1 MTETDAVIED
11 AEPHVDT
18 ERFLLLLPDG
28 PLVIDLRMTID
39 GQSHVVVFD
48 RLVDEV
54 AALADT
60 DGDGRATWA
69 EVIDSPRFKYGQLG
83 NIAVNTPNERQ
94 QVLQLYDIDND
105 GLFDRNEIPRFLTR
119 NAGGS
124 RPFSLTSSNEYRRA
138 NRYQSPLLGWLDTD
152 GDGALAADEC
162 EAAAARLRTRDS
174 NEDELLAASDF
185 RETSNQA
192 MAMISG
198 RRRVSEPDTA
208 FLISSRV
215 DWGSL
220 LFSLEETY
228 SFRDR
233 IRSDAF
239 DRKDGLFTAVDEN
252 RDGVWQV
259 DELPNLLAVPPHLL
273 FAADFGKPAEPP
285 ATDTDSAETD
295 STAADAESTSDE
307 TPEATADA
315 AGSEIGRPSLRL
327 LERHASLGDSEATVV
342 TYVGRIVLR
351 LPDATVEF
359 FVNDMLAANDG
370 RAAAMAQFNQLDAD
384 SNGYLDTDEYS
395 DEAPPLQV
403 PFAALDADGD
413 GKAYL
418 AEVEALLRQ
427 RQGAIRSQI
436 RGRAADQEDALF
448 TALDSD
454 GDGRLNR
461 RETELAG
468 KVIQAMDGNQD
479 GRVTP
484 GEIQTSFVVGLV
496 RGDPQQ
502 GNNLFVMPPPRR
514 LTATDAPAW
523 FTNMD
528 ANNDGFVS

>member
-1 MTETDAVIED
+1 
-11 AEPHVDT
+11 
-18 ERFLLLLPDG
+18 LLPDG

-239 DRKDGLFTAVDEN
+239 
-252 RDGVWQV
+252 
-259 DELPNLLAVPPHLL
+259 
-273 FAADFGKPAEPP
+273 
-285 ATDTDSAETD
+285 
-295 STAADAESTSDE
+295 
-307 TPEATADA
+307 
-315 AGSEIGRPSLRL
+315 
-327 LERHASLGDSEATVV
+327 
-342 TYVGRIVLR
+342 
-351 LPDATVEF
+351 
-359 FVNDMLAANDG
+359 
-370 RAAAMAQFNQLDAD
+370 
-384 SNGYLDTDEYS
+384 
-395 DEAPPLQV
+395 
-403 PFAALDADGD
+403 
-413 GKAYL
+413 
-418 AEVEALLRQ
+418 
-427 RQGAIRSQI
+427 
-436 RGRAADQEDALF
+436 
-448 TALDSD
+448 
-454 GDGRLNR
+454 
-461 RETELAG
+461 
-468 KVIQAMDGNQD
+468 
-479 GRVTP
+479 
-484 GEIQTSFVVGLV
+484 
-496 RGDPQQ
+496 
-502 GNNLFVMPPPRR
+502 
-514 LTATDAPAW
+514 
-523 FTNMD
+523 
-528 ANNDGFVS
+528 